1 MMSLFL
7 LFSVNCREGTL
18 RTLELTYLSEINTVN
33 EILQGPRWTDGEV
46 HFVPRKCTTLLN
58 SEECAL
64 SENNN
69 NNNK

>member
-18 RTLELTYLSEINTVN
+18 LTSQSEINTVN